1 MVSIIRDFLGQQRL
15 AMIGVSHEPKHF
27 SRTVFR
33 AFRQRNFDVAPVN
46 PAMGEIDGA
55 PCYSRVQDIQPP
67 VDTALLMTPAAVTD
81 EVVKD
86 CVDAGIR
93 RVWMYRRS
101 PAAVSFCE
109 AHGIS
114 VIAGECPLMF
124 LPQTGWIHRFHGW
137 LHGVR

>member
-1 MVSIIRDFLGQQRL
+1 MIARIGDFLAQRRL
-15 AMIGVSHEPKHF
+15 AIVGVSHEPKHF
-27 SRTVFR
+27 SRMVLR
-33 AFRQRNFDVAPVN
+33 AFRERHFEVAPVN
-46 PAMGEIDGA
+46 PTMSEVEGA
-55 PCYSRVQDIQPP
+55 PCYSRLQDIQPP

-81 EVVKD
+81 QLVKD
-86 CVDAGIR
+86 CADAGIR

-109 AHGIS
+109 AHGMS